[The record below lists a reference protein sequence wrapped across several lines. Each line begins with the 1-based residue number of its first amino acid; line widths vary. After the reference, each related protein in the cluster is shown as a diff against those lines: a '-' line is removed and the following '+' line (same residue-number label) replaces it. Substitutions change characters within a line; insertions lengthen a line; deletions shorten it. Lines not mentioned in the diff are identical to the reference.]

1 MKIGFIGIGLMG
13 RWIARN
19 RLAGGHQLTVS
30 DLRKDSAEELLS
42 GEASWAETPGEVA
55 KASELI
61 FTSLPLPRD
70 VESVCAGE
78 AGILPAAAPQ
88 STIVDLSTTDPETIQ
103 RIADAARSKDVH
115 LLDAPVSGGT
125 AGAES
130 GADAGFA
137 QRERGRDLSER
148 TWSRTSAAGSD
159 VRRDPRVRPGVRG
172 AR

>member
-19 RLAGGHQLTVS
+19 LLAGGHQLTVS
-30 DLRKDSAEELLS
+30 DLRKDSAGELLS
-42 GEASWAETPGEVA
+42 EGASWAETPGEVA

-70 VESVCAGE
+70 VESVCTGE
-78 AGILPAAAPQ
+78 ACILPAAA
-88 STIVDLSTTDPETIQ
+88 
-103 RIADAARSKDVH
+103 
-115 LLDAPVSGGT
+115 
-125 AGAES
+125 
-130 GADAGFA
+130 
-137 QRERGRDLSER
+137 
-148 TWSRTSAAGSD
+148 SAAGSD